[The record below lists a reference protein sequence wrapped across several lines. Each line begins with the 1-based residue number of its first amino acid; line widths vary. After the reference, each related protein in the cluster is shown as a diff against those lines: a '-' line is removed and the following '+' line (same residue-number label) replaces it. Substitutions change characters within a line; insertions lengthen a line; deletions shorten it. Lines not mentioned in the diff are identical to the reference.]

1 MKKHF
6 ITELGIECAYR
17 LYGEGPD
24 VILIHGLCDS
34 GLAWD
39 NHAQLLAGSVLT
51 PLRWLGA
58 LPRDASFALPE
69 RHLGLAAASEVGDID
84 RRLDALADAWSLHA
98 SAELPPPVAFPP
110 APRANVTRR
119 LEGVRIAVARGSNAT
134 IAAMP

>member
-39 NHAQLLAGSVLT
+39 NHAQLLAAKYRVLIPDLPGYGHSQPFADKNFSPEHLHIPNLLLLPFLRVQ
-51 PLRWLGA
+51 PLR
-58 LPRDASFALPE
+58 RQ
-69 RHLGLAAASEVGDID
+69 
-84 RRLDALADAWSLHA
+84 
-98 SAELPPPVAFPP
+98 
-110 APRANVTRR
+110 
-119 LEGVRIAVARGSNAT
+119 
-134 IAAMP
+134 